1 MCVLHKLSRIKKI
14 PIGVVIALIAL
25 TAAVSIS
32 VSYLTAIR
40 QTNAKLQ
47 DINERQAMFSKLG
60 EIDTLV
66 RGAFYGQ
73 IDETALSD
81 ALAYGY
87 AAGLNDENVLY
98 LNSEDCKDYRSY
110 AENTTE
116 PVCGIGVEVVQ
127 DAGTFR
133 IVRVYE
139 NSAAQAAGL
148 QVGDEIVE
156 IDGQKA
162 GNIAYLIALSRLNQ
176 SEGMEVNLTVARGNV
191 EDATQE
197 AQNLSVSVT
206 CSKLDIGTVTG
217 TLLDNQVGYLSVMRM
232 RAETGKETESWIN
245 TLREQGA
252 TGWVIDLRGC
262 GGTDEKAVADVAD
275 LLLGE
280 ADTVR
285 AQNAAG
291 NVETLYR
298 SSGEKAAEGKVV
310 CLVDSFTTG
319 TAEVLAAALQD
330 AGCTIV
336 GQTTAG
342 NAVRTTFSRL
352 SDGSGLI
359 LPVGYYVRADDTQ
372 INGTG
377 VVPDAAVALDESQ
390 AVLYRYGKLEVKQ
403 DAQVQAASQAAAA

>member
-139 NSAAQAAGL
+139 NSTAQAAGCRWATPSWRSTARKRK
-148 QVGDEIVE
+148 I
-156 IDGQKA
+156 
-162 GNIAYLIALSRLNQ
+162 SR
-176 SEGMEVNLTVARGNV
+176 
-191 EDATQE
+191 
-197 AQNLSVSVT
+197 
-206 CSKLDIGTVTG
+206 I
-217 TLLDNQVGYLSVMRM
+217 
-232 RAETGKETESWIN
+232 
-245 TLREQGA
+245 
-252 TGWVIDLRGC
+252 
-262 GGTDEKAVADVAD
+262 
-275 LLLGE
+275 
-280 ADTVR
+280 
-285 AQNAAG
+285 
-291 NVETLYR
+291 
-298 SSGEKAAEGKVV
+298 
-310 CLVDSFTTG
+310 
-319 TAEVLAAALQD
+319 
-330 AGCTIV
+330 
-336 GQTTAG
+336 
-342 NAVRTTFSRL
+342 
-352 SDGSGLI
+352 
-359 LPVGYYVRADDTQ
+359 
-372 INGTG
+372 
-377 VVPDAAVALDESQ
+377 
-390 AVLYRYGKLEVKQ
+390 
-403 DAQVQAASQAAAA
+403 